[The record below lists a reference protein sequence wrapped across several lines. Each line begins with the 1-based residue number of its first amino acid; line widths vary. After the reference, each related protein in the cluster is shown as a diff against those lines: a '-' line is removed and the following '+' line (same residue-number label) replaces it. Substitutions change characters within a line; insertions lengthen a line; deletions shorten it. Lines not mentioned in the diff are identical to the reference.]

1 VLHYG
6 PLAIGLAF
14 MPVALGMGGLS
25 IGVTARLIMRFG
37 AYAVVLAG
45 LALITIAL
53 GFAAQGPMLSNYF
66 PNLFVP
72 MVLLGIGGGLAFPSL
87 AVLAMA
93 RTTPSDS
100 GLASGLIQTTAQ
112 VGGALGLAVLATL
125 ATSRTSALLGQGQS
139 TTPALSGGFHLAW
152 AAATGLA
159 FVSLIVAATVL
170 RPEAGAEN
178 VEAPIEEEEIPA

>member
-1 VLHYG
+1 
-6 PLAIGLAF
+6 
-14 MPVALGMGGLS
+14 
-25 IGVTARLIMRFG
+25 
-37 AYAVVLAG
+37 
-45 LALITIAL
+45 
-53 GFAAQGPMLSNYF
+53 
-66 PNLFVP
+66 
-72 MVLLGIGGGLAFPSL
+72 MVLLGVGGGLAFPSL

-125 ATSRTSALLGQGQS
+125 ATSRTSDLLGQGQP

-152 AAATGLA
+152 AVATGLA

-170 RPEAGAEN
+170 RPEAAAEN
-178 VEAPIEEEEIPA
+178 VEVPIEEEEIPA